1 MSNNV
6 SKDLFDLLVS
16 KDFTV
21 KTLDSSGK
29 ATMDAKNADIFSFD
43 FTVGKNNY
51 GTAVILLDDE
61 SNFQLY
67 YGDNIGKT
75 MRGKDK
81 NYWFDFLY
89 LVRMFAKRHLLNFD
103 LKNLN
108 KLKYSM
114 QGIAAIKEG
123 LFESKWSGTSKT
135 SYNPQSKKV
144 RIIAKHNK
152 RLGED
157 DARFR
162 NIKTLFIENGD
173 GERFK
178 LPFINIGGA
187 RAMARHVSEGGNPY
201 DAFGMHISE
210 TVKDIATMGGF
221 LRIRSLNE
229 DGTEA
234 QQIIETCRNY
244 YKDLRDRLKKVS
256 SKRNYRKYFET
267 WNPAEI
273 NENEGITNA
282 LKNVFVNHMDN
293 VKVENALPLISR
305 LQQMSE
311 GDVIHHDFKPKQT
324 SKTSNGKANVVT
336 PDVKSNKTRSDYV
349 ASRIPKY
356 DPKTNRAYTSDQ
368 VHDDMKWGFME
379 EFLEFDI
386 KPLPG
391 NKAQIVGIT
400 QDGHRILLTKDSY
413 EEHIAEKV
421 VDAFNRGGWVDKP
434 PQKESIDNMKQL
446 REFEEWADTI
456 SEGSWAL
463 PDTPWA
469 VERLQKLFNEPIPV
483 GVDAMN
489 ATELLGNIIG
499 DDGLFDNLGDLAD
512 QDPEADAR
520 ETIVDWLNEQGY
532 EYIADRLD
540 YEPEQA
546 VAGGDQVDD
555 LINDVEADEAGMQ
568 EDIVDETWGSER
580 GPDGEPSINDWLT
593 SPIDSFKKRTN
604 IRQKK
609 YNDEMNT
616 LRQQAGDSPEAKEA
630 EFGCLGDPR
639 DCLKDF
645 NKQKSVG
652 EDAEMNDMLKLA
664 GINEQ
669 SDVQEMTDIN
679 PKATAA
685 KEFHEDKLGQ

>member
-1 MSNNV
+1 MSD
-6 SKDLFDLLVS
+6 SISQDLFDLLVS
-16 KDFTV
+16 KDFEV
-21 KTLDSSGK
+21 KSFDSNGKPVLDVN
-29 ATMDAKNADIFSFD
+29 DANIFRFD

-51 GTAVILLDDE
+51 GTAVILIDDE
-61 SNFQLY
+61 ANFELFF
-67 YGDNIGKT
+67 GDNIGKT

-81 NYWFDFLY
+81 NYWFDFLHT
-89 LVRMFAKRHLLNFD
+89 LKQFSIRHLKKFKPSNM
-103 LKNLN
+103 N
-108 KLKYSM
+108 KMKYSM

-135 SYNPQSKKV
+135 SYNKQPKKV

-178 LPFINIGGA
+178 LPFVNIGGA

-201 DAFGMHISE
+201 DQFGVHISE

-229 DGTEA
+229 QEGE
-234 QQIIETCRNY
+234 ISKIRENCRDY
-244 YKDLRDRLKKVS
+244 YKGLRGKLKSLS
-256 SKRNYRKYFET
+256 SKRGYKKYFESWEPT
-267 WNPAEI
+267 QIE
-273 NENEGITNA
+273 ENEATINA
-282 LKNVFVNHMDN
+282 LRNVFIQDDVNE
-293 VKVENALPLISR
+293 KIENALPLISR

-311 GDVIHHDFKPKQT
+311 GDVIHHNFKSKRT
-324 SKTSNGKANVVT
+324 SKSSDENAEIVT
-336 PDVKSNKTRSDYV
+336 PEIKSNKTYSDYF
-349 ASRIPKY
+349 ASQIPKY
-356 DPKTNRAYTSDQ
+356 DPKTKRPYTSDQ
-368 VHDDMKWGFME
+368 VGDDIEWGFME
-379 EFLEFDI
+379 EFLEFDL

-391 NKAQIVGIT
+391 NKAQVVGIT
-400 QDGHRILLTKDSY
+400 QGGERILLTKDSY

-421 VDAFNRGGWVDKP
+421 VDAFNSGGWVDKP
-434 PQKESIDNMKQL
+434 PQKESKDNMKQL
-446 REFEEWADTI
+446 REFEDWADDIAEASLTN
-456 SEGSWAL
+456 
-463 PDTPWA
+463 TPFA
-469 VERLQKLFNEPIPV
+469 TEQLAEKFKEPIPV
-483 GVDAMN
+483 GVN
-489 ATELLGNIIG
+489 ALNVQEIVDELVGEE
-499 DDGLFDNLGDLAD
+499 DLMQQLSDVAEG
-512 QDPEADAR
+512 DPEADAR
-520 ETIVDWLNEQGY
+520 PIIVDWLYENGY
-532 EYIADRLD
+532 DFIADRLD
-540 YEPEQA
+540 YEPEQD

-593 SPIDSFKKRTN
+593 SPIDSFKERTN

-669 SDVQEMTDIN
+669 SNVQEMTDIN
-679 PKATAA
+679 PKANAA
-685 KEFHEDKLGQ
+685 KEFHEDKLG

>member
-1 MSNNV
+1 MSN
-6 SKDLFDLLVS
+6 SISQDLFDLLVS
-16 KDFTV
+16 KDFEV
-21 KTLDSSGK
+21 KSFDSNGKPVLDVN
-29 ATMDAKNADIFSFD
+29 DANIFRFD

-51 GTAVILLDDE
+51 GTAVILIDDE
-61 SNFQLY
+61 ANFELFF
-67 YGDNIGKT
+67 GDNIGKT

-81 NYWFDFLY
+81 NYWFDFLHT
-89 LVRMFAKRHLLNFD
+89 LKQFSIRHLKKFKPSNM
-103 LKNLN
+103 N
-108 KLKYSM
+108 KMKYSM

-135 SYNPQSKKV
+135 SYNKQPKKV

-178 LPFINIGGA
+178 LPFVNIGGA

-201 DAFGMHISE
+201 DQFGVHISE

-229 DGTEA
+229 QEGE
-234 QQIIETCRNY
+234 ISKIRENCRDY
-244 YKDLRDRLKKVS
+244 YKGLRGKLKSLS
-256 SKRNYRKYFET
+256 SKRGYKKYFESWEPT
-267 WNPAEI
+267 QIE
-273 NENEGITNA
+273 ENEATVNA
-282 LKNVFVNHMDN
+282 LRKVFIQDDVNE
-293 VKVENALPLISR
+293 KIENALPLISR

-311 GDVIHHDFKPKQT
+311 GDVIHHNFKPKQT

-336 PDVKSNKTRSDYV
+336 PDIKSNKTYSDYF
-349 ASRIPKY
+349 ASQIPKY
-356 DPKTNRAYTSDQ
+356 DPKTKRPYTSDQ
-368 VHDDMKWGFME
+368 VGDDIEWGFME
-379 EFLEFDI
+379 EFLEFDL

-391 NKAQIVGIT
+391 NKAQVVGIT
-400 QDGHRILLTKDSY
+400 QGGERILLTKDSY

-421 VDAFNRGGWVDKP
+421 VDAFNSGGWVDKP
-434 PQKESIDNMKQL
+434 PQKESKDNMKQL
-446 REFEEWADTI
+446 REFEDWADDIAEASLTN
-456 SEGSWAL
+456 
-463 PDTPWA
+463 TPFA
-469 VERLQKLFNEPIPV
+469 TEQLAEKFKEPIPV
-483 GVDAMN
+483 GVN
-489 ATELLGNIIG
+489 ALNVQEIVDELVGEEELMQQLSDVAEG
-499 DDGLFDNLGDLAD
+499 
-512 QDPEADAR
+512 DPEADAR
-520 ETIVDWLNEQGY
+520 PIIVDWLYENGY
-532 EYIADRLD
+532 DFIADRLD
-540 YEPEQA
+540 YEPEQD

-593 SPIDSFKKRTN
+593 SPIDSFKERTN

-669 SDVQEMTDIN
+669 SNVQEMTDIN

-685 KEFHEDKLGQ
+685 KEFHEDKLG